1 MEDRDRVCREKI
13 IVKRSVLSWIVLAH
27 ACRLHERVGGGFI
40 RPALSGSMNR
50 TPTSSGNG
58 SQPKGF
64 KVFIKRDGRDSGEF
78 VFYEDIRKCIYKRD
92 LSVPGEKIE

>member
-1 MEDRDRVCREKI
+1 MEDRDRVRGKLI
-13 IVKRSVLSWIVLAH
+13 MRRPVLSWIVMAH
-27 ACRLHERVGGGFI
+27 ACCLHESVGGGFI
-40 RPALSGSMNR
+40 RHALSGSMNR
-50 TPTSSGNG
+50 TPTSSRNG